1 MRTAREDVGALPDP
15 TPRSRLPISSAAGE
29 RRWAGT
35 VVTAMK
41 VRAAAAQVWESL
53 VFYEG
58 IKEAPPLYLRLLL
71 PRPIRTEG
79 AKAAVGDQALC
90 LYEGGNLVKRVTLI
104 DSNRRYEFTVVQQNL
119 IVGGGVQLSGGSY
132 SLHEVGRGHT
142 RLLITTRYTSHNR
155 PRWLARPIEDAV
167 CHLFHRHLLT
177 SIRNQA
183 EGRRPGSPVGGGT
196 QPSPAYGDAPTATDR
211 SA

>member
-1 MRTAREDVGALPDP
+1 MKPASEDVGARSDP
-15 TPRSRLPISSAAGE
+15 TLRSRLPVSIDAGE

-35 VVTAMK
+35 VVTAMNI
-41 VRAAAAQVWESL
+41 RAAAAQVWESL

-104 DSNRRYEFTVVQQNL
+104 DSNRRYEFTVVEQNL
-119 IVGGGVQLSGGSY
+119 SVGRGVRLSGGAY
-132 SLHEVGRGHT
+132 SLHEAARGHT
-142 RLLITTRYTSHNR
+142 RLLITTRYTSLNR
-155 PRWLARPIEDAV
+155 PRWLLRPIEDAV
-167 CHLFHRHLLT
+167 CHLFHRHLLK

-183 EGRRPGSPVGGGT
+183 EGRRRGSPVEAGT
-196 QPSPAYGDAPTATDR
+196 QPSRAYADEPTVTDR